1 MNCAILHQPDVGSE
15 VWWSQ
20 LVQQGTP
27 WLEPADAE
35 NYWVT
40 FFWRDPAGTELQSP
54 WQRVWININGV
65 TDHHQHAVPQSLR
78 RIPAT
83 DVWFWQ
89 TRLPATWR
97 GSYCFMPQQEA
108 HDFAVTDDHKA
119 VDMMAVRHWW
129 QQMFSA
135 AIPDPLNLN
144 HAWRGARG
152 TALSGLHMP
161 LAPPQPYW
169 APFDWEMTQHLGLQS
184 TLTEYHW
191 LSERLGNERRIWV
204 LTTGSTQPES
214 RPLAILLDG
223 QFWTQTMPVHYPLD
237 QMTQDGLLPPA
248 VYLLIDVVDTRQR
261 SQELTCNPQFWLAV
275 QEELLPLVQRWA
287 PYDPTPQRTIIA
299 GQSFG
304 GLSAA
309 YATLFWPEQFGNA
322 LCQSASFWWP
332 ERHPDHPDAGWLVRQ
347 LAQGLIPSAPHQQ
360 RFYIDAGRREKII
373 HQVNQQFI
381 PLLQARG
388 HHVSYHEIDG
398 GHDAL
403 CWRGGLLDGLAALW
417 APQHTEDQ
425 AEYFHPDDNTR

>member
-1 MNCAILHQPDVGSE
+1 MNCAILQHHDVGSE
-15 VWWSQ
+15 AWWAQ

-27 WLEPADAE
+27 WLEPADD
-35 NYWVT
+35 NDYWVT
-40 FFWRDPAGTELQSP
+40 FFWRDPAGTELNSP

-65 TDHHQHAVPQSLR
+65 TDHHQQTEPQTLR
-78 RIPAT
+78 RFPNT

-89 TRLPATWR
+89 IRLPATWR
-97 GSYCFMPQQEA
+97 GSYCLMPQQEA
-108 HDFAVTDDHKA
+108 NDFTTDTDGISG
-119 VDMMAVRHWW
+119 DMMAVRRWW
-129 QQMFSA
+129 QQMFAA

-152 TALSGLHMP
+152 TALSALHMP

-169 APFDWEMTQHLGLQS
+169 APFDWEMTQHLSLQA

-191 LSERLGNERRIWV
+191 CSERLGNERRVWV
-204 LTTGSTQPES
+204 LTTGAIHPQN

-223 QFWTQTMPVHYPLD
+223 QFWTQTMPIQYPLD

-248 VYLLIDVVDTRQR
+248 VYLLIDVVDTSLR
-261 SQELTCNPQFWLAV
+261 SQELTCNPEFWLAV
-275 QEELLPLVQRWA
+275 QEELLPQVQHWA
-287 PYDPTPQRTIIA
+287 PYDPAPQRTIIA

-309 YATLFWPEQFGNA
+309 YATLFWPERFGNA

-332 ERHPDHPDAGWLVRQ
+332 QRQPGRADAGWLVQQ
-347 LAQGLIPSAPHQQ
+347 LMQSSLPPVSDPQT
-360 RFYIDAGRREKII
+360 FYIDAGHREKLI

-381 PLLQARG
+381 PLLRARG
-388 HHVSYHEIDG
+388 HRVSYHEIDG

-403 CWRGGLLDGLAALW
+403 CWRGSLLDGLTALW
-417 APQHTEDQ
+417 APLHTSTHTEPS
-425 AEYFHPDDNTR
+425 HPDDNTR